1 MGQWG
6 NVSMEHL
13 PKILTFWAAMQQ
25 KKLKKYTQNY
35 ENRCFLIRD
44 WVAEIYFWAVGR
56 ALLGSPMGDPLNNCK
71 YLFSNKMLSDKKH
84 IG

>member
-1 MGQWG
+1 MGQCEHGTFAQNIDILG
-6 NVSMEHL
+6 NN
-13 PKILTFWAAMQQ
+13 TT